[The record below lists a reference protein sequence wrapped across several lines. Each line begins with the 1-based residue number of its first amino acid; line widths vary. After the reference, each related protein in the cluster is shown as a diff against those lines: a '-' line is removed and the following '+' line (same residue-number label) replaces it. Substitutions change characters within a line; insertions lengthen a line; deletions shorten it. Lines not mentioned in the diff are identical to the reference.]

1 MTVPLNVHA
10 KPGTWVDVWPS
21 KGRRIF
27 SRTIGHPY
35 REGGAWFVRIAG
47 LSALPSA
54 VDLSLVEQVPV
65 KLRGLVR
72 PAAQTELV
80 RVLEEHDARPLPADP
95 SDGETVVMQAELL
108 PPTHVPAAMWGP
120 MVPLSV
126 FSDPLALLPR
136 RLLVVAPW
144 GPGALALLQR
154 DWPRGMA

>member
-1 MTVPLNVHA
+1 MTAPLSVHA
-10 KPGTWVDVWPS
+10 NPGTWVDVWRDG
-21 KGRRIF
+21 GRRTF
-27 SRTIGHPY
+27 SRTLGHPY
-35 REGGAWFVRIAG
+35 RVGAEWLVKLAG
-47 LSALPSA
+47 LPPYSIHR
-54 VDLSLVEQVPV
+54 VEQVPV

-108 PPTHVPAAMWGP
+108 PPPPPRAIGP
-120 MVPLSV
+120 WAPLS
-126 FSDPLALLPR
+126 PLALLPR